1 MSSFTGN
8 RNVMKTGKP
17 PRSSNFLS
25 RDRLWVIIWVLSVAG
40 VGLWNVAFLNH
51 PALVKIAGGFCNT
64 FLIATLAVVITL
76 GMAWITALLFHK
88 LDTAPRT
95 AFFYLLSF
103 LINVVR
109 SIPQIVGILFAYM
122 GIAALVTVG
131 ILNSKIVIF
140 LLMAVCMSC
149 FIMPE
154 VVDLLR
160 ERIHHYA
167 KLDFFNA
174 MRVCGVSEWRII
186 NFDIF
191 WKNSRLHILN
201 KLISIFGSAV
211 FLQCSV
217 DFIISV
223 GLSTDVNEVTLPV
236 TLGSLLA
243 KMDSKQDILAIGNTI
258 TNPAYFPNL
267 FFLHLQGIT
276 VAFLIVITLLS
287 IYQISCGY
295 AERNRL

>member
-1 MSSFTGN
+1 
-8 RNVMKTGKP
+8 
-17 PRSSNFLS
+17 
-25 RDRLWVIIWVLSVAG
+25 LWTIIWILSVTAT
-40 VGLWNVAFLNH
+40 GLWNVVFLNR
-51 PALVKIAGGFCNT
+51 PALLKIVSGFYNT
-64 FLIATLAVVITL
+64 FTIATLAVVITL
-76 GMAWITALLFHK
+76 GMAWTVTLLFHQF
-88 LDTAPRT
+88 DRAGNS
-95 AFFYLLSF
+95 AVFYLLSF
-103 LINVVR
+103 LLNLVR
-109 SIPQIVGILFAYM
+109 SIPQIVGILFAYV
-122 GIAALVTVG
+122 GIAALITAGV
-131 ILNSKIVIF
+131 LSSKIMIF
-140 LLMAVCMSC
+140 CLMAVCMSC

-174 MRVCGVSEWRII
+174 LCVCGVSEWRII

-223 GLSTDVNEVTLPV
+223 GLSTSVNAVTLPV

-243 KMDSKQDILAIGNTI
+243 KMDSKQDILAIGNTL
-258 TNPAYFPNL
+258 TNPSYFPNL
-267 FFLHLQGIT
+267 FFQHLQGIT